1 MTPEQRALCDRARRD
16 VEEGHV
22 PACQVALA
30 RAGELE
36 LFETFGDATAD
47 TRFVVF
53 SATKPFVA
61 AAVWQLVAEGTLRW
75 DEPVAALI
83 PEFATHGKD
92 AVTLDHLML
101 HTAGFP
107 TAPLGPPAW
116 WTRQGRRERFAR
128 WRLNWEPGTRF
139 EYHPTSAHWVL
150 AELIEVVTGRDYRD
164 VIEARVSRP
173 AGIDHRVLGAPVE
186 HQDGVAPIVETGEPP
201 TAEELRALLG
211 IDALPETE
219 VTNEALLAFNDP
231 KVRALGVPGG
241 GGVMTA
247 ADLARFSQ
255 LLLHDPDGVF
265 DPAVLADATGTVRNT
280 FPDPLLG
287 VPANRTRGLVMAGD
301 DGLAPVRGFGHGVG
315 PRAFGHNG
323 AMGQIAWA
331 DPDRDLSF
339 AYVTSGRDNH
349 VIREW
354 RRSVALSS
362 LAARC

>member
-1 MTPEQRALCDRARRD
+1 MTPAQRALCDRARRD

-30 RAGELE
+30 RHGELE
-36 LFETFGDATAD
+36 LFETFGDATD
-47 TRFVVF
+47 ETRFVVF

-61 AAVWQLVAEGTLRW
+61 AAMWQLIGEGHADVRA
-75 DEPVAALI
+75 PVARWVDG
-83 PEFATHGKD
+83 FATHGKEV
-92 AVTLDHLML
+92 VTLDQVLL

-116 WTRQGRRERFAR
+116 WTREGRRERFAR
-128 WRLNWEPGTRF
+128 WRLNWEPGTRY

-150 AELIEVVTGRDYRD
+150 AEIIEVVTGRDYRD
-164 VIEARVSRP
+164 VVEERVSRP
-173 AGIDHRVLGAPVE
+173 AGITGRVLGAPLDA
-186 HQDGVAPIVETGEPP
+186 QGGVATIVETGEPP
-201 TAEELRALLG
+201 SAEELRATLG
-211 IDALPETE
+211 IDELPENE
-219 VTNEALLAFNDP
+219 VTNEALLGFNDP
-231 KVRALGVPGG
+231 EVRALGVPGG

-247 ADLARFSQ
+247 ADLARFYQ

-265 DPAVLADATGTVRNT
+265 DPAVRADATGTVRNR

-287 VPANRTRGLVMAGD
+287 VPANRTRGLVVAGD
-301 DGLAPVRGFGHGVG
+301 DGLAPLRGFGKVAG
-315 PRAFGHNG
+315 PRTFGHNG

-331 DPDRDLSF
+331 DPDTGLSF

-354 RRSVALSS
+354 RRTVALAS